1 MLGTVKSCVKYIIE
15 GSEKKRQNG
24 VELCIKNSSEFHVM
38 KYIHPQIQ
46 EALKILRRII
56 KKKTIPRNIIVKLKK
71 KKDIRK
77 LKISDRQ
84 RHIIFKATIRLTV

>member
-1 MLGTVKSCVKYIIE
+1 MLGTVKSSVNYVTK
-15 GSEKKRQNG
+15 GSEKERKQNG
-24 VELCIKNSSEFHVM
+24 IELSIKNASEFHVM

-71 KKDIRK
+71 KKDI
-77 LKISDRQ
+77 
-84 RHIIFKATIRLTV
+84 